1 MCAIHRHNKRGW
13 IFLKI
18 LLGLAFV
25 AVMSL
30 VLMLLWNALLPAI
43 FGLRTIG
50 YLQALGLLI
59 LSKIIFSGVG
69 RSHKH
74 YHRPPWI
81 KKADIDTDNIA
92 DGTK

>member
-1 MCAIHRHNKRGW
+1 MCGIHHNKRGW
-13 IFLKI
+13 ILLRI
-18 LLGLAFV
+18 LLGLVFV
-25 AVMSL
+25 AVMTF

-43 FGLRTIG
+43 FGLKSIS

-74 YHRPPWI
+74 YHKPPWV
-81 KKADIDTDNIA
+81 KKANINAGNAA